1 MNDLYLFGN
10 GVYGFQNLMDP
21 VLEFELKKCKTQE
34 ERDDVIQAYQSTLI
48 LSLVVSIVLGVVIC
62 GVIALFVK

>member
-34 ERDDVIQAYQSTLI
+34 ERDDVIQAYQSTSI
-48 LSLVVSIVLGVVIC
+48 LSLVVAIVLGAVIC
-62 GVIALFVK
+62 GVITLFMK

>member
-34 ERDDVIQAYQSTLI
+34 ERDDVIQAYQSTSI
-48 LSLVVSIVLGVVIC
+48 LSLVVAIVLGAVIC
-62 GVIALFVK
+62 GVIALFMK

>member
-34 ERDDVIQAYQSTLI
+34 ERDDVIQAYQSTSI
-48 LSLVVSIVLGVVIC
+48 LSLGVAIVLGAVIC